1 MLFRLQRRCFFL
13 SSKNLLHCCVLS
25 FHSLNYLA
33 GTLLMYLTEREAFWT
48 LVVVM
53 KRPGKNTTSGIAK
66 FDLRYSAT
74 SGIAK
79 FDLRYS
85 ATSGIARFFSR
96 YSNPR
101 YRKVRPQVQKR
112 VILRFT
118 GLLSAMLLCYAS
130 TIYGP
135 RTPYSLKENR
145 YFHALSQC
153 QVWAQLWRLMP

>member
-79 FDLRYS
+79 FDLRYKKVRPQVH

-118 GLLSAMLLCYAS
+118 GLLSAMLLCYYGS
-130 TIYGP
+130 TFIFPVLY
-135 RTPYSLKENR
+135 
-145 YFHALSQC
+145 
-153 QVWAQLWRLMP
+153 

>member
-1 MLFRLQRRCFFL
+1 MCTIDAPSLLISFSVDFSSLTMSFPLSKLNTLSCAWISTLPSTQRPR
-13 SSKNLLHCCVLS
+13 NVL
-25 FHSLNYLA
+25 
-33 GTLLMYLTEREAFWT
+33 
-48 LVVVM
+48 
-53 KRPGKNTTSGIAK
+53 PGRWIGITSGIKK

-79 FDLRYS
+79 FDLRYKKVRPQVH

-118 GLLSAMLLCYAS
+118 GLLSAMLLCYYGS
-130 TIYGP
+130 TFIFPVLY
-135 RTPYSLKENR
+135 
-145 YFHALSQC
+145 
-153 QVWAQLWRLMP
+153 

>member
-1 MLFRLQRRCFFL
+1 MCTIDAPSLLISFSVDFSSLTMSFPLSKLNTLSCAWISTLPSTQRPR
-13 SSKNLLHCCVLS
+13 NVL
-25 FHSLNYLA
+25 
-33 GTLLMYLTEREAFWT
+33 
-48 LVVVM
+48 
-53 KRPGKNTTSGIAK
+53 PGRWIGITSGIKKFDLRYSATSGIAK

-79 FDLRYS
+79 FDLRYKKVRPQVH

-118 GLLSAMLLCYAS
+118 GLLSAMLLCYYGS
-130 TIYGP
+130 TFIFP
-135 RTPYSLKENR
+135 VPP
-145 YFHALSQC
+145 AL
-153 QVWAQLWRLMP
+153 

>member
-53 KRPGKNTTSGIAK
+53 KRPGKNTTSGIKK

-85 ATSGIARFFSR
+85 ATSGIAKFDLR
-96 YSNPR
+96 Y
-101 YRKVRPQVQKR
+101 
-112 VILRFT
+112 
-118 GLLSAMLLCYAS
+118 
-130 TIYGP
+130 
-135 RTPYSLKENR
+135 
-145 YFHALSQC
+145 
-153 QVWAQLWRLMP
+153 